1 LTLRFI
7 CSMSAVGGRRRSK
20 PTSASE
26 GCIFITKPCINL
38 SLETTEATKEMS
50 KLYGKVEFG
59 ACHYH
64 YRNSKILPLTQVIDL
79 FTAESFSS
87 EL

>member
-1 LTLRFI
+1 
-7 CSMSAVGGRRRSK
+7 MSAVGGRRRSK
-20 PTSASE
+20 PTSAPE

-64 YRNSKILPLTQVIDL
+64 YRNFTILPVTQVTNL
-79 FTAESFSS
+79 FTAESSSS